1 MPKPS
6 EETVLTILVILD
18 AMGKAT
24 SPETVVS
31 KWEIYEKVLLQR
43 PLNQMWSR

>member
-1 MPKPS
+1 MAKPS

-18 AMGKAT
+18 AMGKST

-31 KWEIYEKVLLQR
+31 KRRIYEKVLQER
-43 PLNQMWSR
+43 PLSRM